1 MPETDPVFIDA
12 VVVYA
17 LPGKAHLLEVRVPA
31 GTTVRAA
38 IEASGILRA
47 VPELVGQELDVG
59 IFGQGCRLED
69 SVRDG
74 ARIEIYR
81 PLSVDPKTARRLRA
95 ASARR

>member
-1 MPETDPVFIDA
+1 MAESDPAFIDA

-17 LPGKAHLLEVRVPA
+17 LPGKAYLLVLRVPA

-47 VPELVGQELDVG
+47 VPELAGRELDVG

-69 SVRDG
+69 TVRDG
-74 ARIEIYR
+74 DRIEIYR
-81 PLSVDPKTARRLRA
+81 PLSVDPKTARRQRA